1 MLWQTTTDIAC
12 EGPAQ
17 IVQGPVRD
25 GLAAIRFHNALV
37 KTLFAFRPAGKSPLA
52 SSEDQI
58 AAVLPFLS
66 VDDFECLRRTTC
78 GLPFLV
84 QAFFGDGWGWA
95 PYSGEGGNTTV
106 FVQQSVPR
114 FPVADVTGSTPAS
127 PCHWNAETFT
137 VPTAKGGTGPVQV
150 VSCR

>member
-1 MLWQTTTDIAC
+1 MGHGGSHGAVNR
-12 EGPAQ
+12 GHF
-17 IVQGPVRD
+17 VGR
-25 GLAAIRFHNALV
+25 RF
-37 KTLFAFRPAGKSPLA
+37 
-52 SSEDQI
+52 
-58 AAVLPFLS
+58 
-66 VDDFECLRRTTC
+66 LRNQ
-78 GLPFLV
+78 V
-84 QAFFGDGWGWA
+84 FFGDGWGWA

-137 VPTAKGGTGPVQV
+137 VPTAKDGTGPVQV

>member
-1 MLWQTTTDIAC
+1 MRTNTLVALIA
-12 EGPAQ
+12 
-17 IVQGPVRD
+17 V
-25 GLAAIRFHNALV
+25 AII
-37 KTLFAFRPAGKSPLA
+37 GG
-52 SSEDQI
+52 SSV
-58 AAVLPFLS
+58 AMARGGGSGGSGHGVS
-66 VDDFECLRRTTC
+66 H
-78 GLPFLV
+78 G
-84 QAFFGDGWGWA
+84 AMNHGHFFGDGWGWA

>member
-1 MLWQTTTDIAC
+1 MLRQTTTDIAC

-25 GLAAIRFHNALV
+25 GFAAIRFHNALV

-66 VDDFECLRRTTC
+66 VDYFECLRRQWHDMRSAVL
-78 GLPFLV
+78 GALAWQDDEIVVDL
-84 QAFFGDGWGWA
+84 A
-95 PYSGEGGNTTV
+95 
-106 FVQQSVPR
+106 
-114 FPVADVTGSTPAS
+114 VA
-127 PCHWNAETFT
+127 
-137 VPTAKGGTGPVQV
+137 
-150 VSCR
+150 